1 MRICVLFTLL
11 WASAAWAQLAP
22 PKPDP
27 MAAAAAAAKAAAEG
41 STMPANAAQG
51 TAPVQVGSQTIPI
64 ASVMPIEQMPP
75 DRLVATV
82 DGKPVTAGD
91 LRAFLTVMPPQNQQ
105 DLLKNR
111 QRLLVSYGMVKRLAA
126 AAEQAKLDQN
136 SPWREQLGG
145 FRLQVLAQ
153 ADIDKRLSEVKVP
166 LEEVQ
171 KNYDTN
177 QDRFVQAKVKAIYL
191 PFSTAPVSTANDQG
205 QKVMTEDEAKAKA
218 QDLLKQIRG
227 GADFVKLVK
236 ENSGD
241 PTSVAKDGDF
251 GTIKKSDQIA
261 GALKSAIFAAKAGEV
276 TEPIHMP
283 GGYYLLRIEE
293 LGPQPFGE
301 VQATLTDEMRGARFR
316 EWLSAEQKSIAV
328 KEEGIEMTLQAA
340 PAASPVPAVS
350 PAPTLPPAP
359 QPKPKN

>member
-1 MRICVLFTLL
+1 MGVGCVG
-11 WASAAWAQLAP
+11 AIGS

-136 SPWREQLGG
+136 SP
-145 FRLQVLAQ
+145 
-153 ADIDKRLSEVKVP
+153 
-166 LEEVQ
+166 
-171 KNYDTN
+171 
-177 QDRFVQAKVKAIYL
+177 
-191 PFSTAPVSTANDQG
+191 
-205 QKVMTEDEAKAKA
+205 
-218 QDLLKQIRG
+218 
-227 GADFVKLVK
+227 
-236 ENSGD
+236 
-241 PTSVAKDGDF
+241 
-251 GTIKKSDQIA
+251 
-261 GALKSAIFAAKAGEV
+261 
-276 TEPIHMP
+276 
-283 GGYYLLRIEE
+283 
-293 LGPQPFGE
+293 
-301 VQATLTDEMRGARFR
+301 
-316 EWLSAEQKSIAV
+316 
-328 KEEGIEMTLQAA
+328 
-340 PAASPVPAVS
+340 
-350 PAPTLPPAP
+350 
-359 QPKPKN
+359 